1 MASGSGDRPLAR
13 QLEELAA
20 VHESLRALT
29 STLEFPEILRAVLDR
44 IKAFTAA
51 EGLSLLLYDPER
63 DELVFA
69 ATETLAENALVGRAE
84 PGADRAA
91 RQAASTGGA
100 MLAEDGRILA
110 VPLRRA
116 GKTVGA
122 VEVRAR
128 HEAVPF
134 TCADAG
140 RVQDA
145 ADAAFVGVE
154 PEGLSHDAG
163 ALGDFFGRLAA
174 AVPNEAASLVLLDD
188 AGRERA
194 FTASRALRPGV
205 IDGLRLSCNR
215 GIAGWVGRHRE
226 PVRLADASAD
236 PRHYSVIADR
246 TGLVPRSML
255 CVPVVKKDRLLG
267 VIQVINKLDGSPFTE
282 DELRLVQTLADHA
295 AIAIENAS
303 LYREARIAA
312 ITDDLTGLANTRHF
326 NRMLPELM
334 ARARP
339 LTLLV
344 LDLDNFKALVDREGH
359 LVGSRT
365 IGHVGRLIAA
375 RLRPADLAARFGG
388 DEFVV
393 IMPATPTAAARE
405 VAEAI
410 REAIAG
416 ARVLAPDGVD
426 IAAVTASVGLA
437 TYPDHAHDAE
447 SLFRAA
453 DAAMYAVKRGGKNA
467 VGVAS

>member
-1 MASGSGDRPLAR
+1 MASASRDRPLAR

-29 STLEFPEILRAVLDR
+29 STLEFPDILRAVLDR

-51 EGLSLLLYDPER
+51 EGLSLLLYDAER

-69 ATETLAENALVGRAE
+69 ATETLAENALVGRGE
-84 PGADRAA
+84 PGTDRAA
-91 RQAASTGGA
+91 RGAACTGGA
-100 MLAEDGRILA
+100 VLADDGRILA
-110 VPLRRA
+110 VPLRRG
-116 GKTVGA
+116 GKVVGA

-128 HEAVPF
+128 QEHGPF
-134 TCADAG
+134 GTADAE
-140 RVQDA
+140 RIQHA
-145 ADAAFVGVE
+145 ADAAFAGID
-154 PEGLSHDAG
+154 PAGLSRDAG
-163 ALGDFFGRLAA
+163 ALAGFFAGLAA
-174 AVPNEAASLVLLDD
+174 AVPNEATSLVLLDES
-188 AGRERA
+188 GRELA
-194 FTASRALRPGV
+194 FTASRTLRPGV
-205 IDGLRLSCNR
+205 IDGLRLSCDR
-215 GIAGWVGRHRE
+215 GIAGWVARHRE

-236 PRHYSVIADR
+236 PRHDSAIAGR
-246 TGLVPRSML
+246 TGLVPHSML

-267 VIQVINKLDGSPFTE
+267 VIQVINKADGSAFTD

-312 ITDDLTGLANTRHF
+312 ITDDLTGLANTRYF
-326 NRMLPELM
+326 NRMLPALM

-359 LVGSRT
+359 LVGSRA
-365 IGHVGRLIAA
+365 ISHVGRLIAA

-393 IMPATPTAAARE
+393 VLPATPTAAARE
-405 VAEAI
+405 LAEAI
-410 REAIAG
+410 RQAIAA

-426 IAAVTASVGLA
+426 ISAVTASIGLA
-437 TYPDHAHDAE
+437 TYPDHADDAE

-453 DAAMYAVKRGGKNA
+453 DAAMYAVKRRGKNA
-467 VGVAS
+467 VGIAP